1 MAIKEIIHDNKAV
14 AAKRTTDSLETGFV
28 EVFGTAQILVGV
40 PGSTPTTNRA
50 ALMYDLRQRIFH
62 NGVLPLDLETG
73 GPNDDTLPGAK
84 KNWFPGCYTY
94 GISLNQD
101 APVYRNEDGTGTIL
115 AML

>member
-40 PGSTPTTNRA
+40 PGSTPTTNHA